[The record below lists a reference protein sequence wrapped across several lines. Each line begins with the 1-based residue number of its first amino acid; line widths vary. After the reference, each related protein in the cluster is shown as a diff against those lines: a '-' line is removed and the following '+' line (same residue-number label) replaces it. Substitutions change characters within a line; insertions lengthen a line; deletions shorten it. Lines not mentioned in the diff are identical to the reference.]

1 METTLFAKTMIIL
14 CGQLLIVFG
23 LAFYVLRGA
32 KLAYQNNTKFMG
44 FSFRGAMNLKRELD
58 LIPYVEPE
66 VAYPREMFHPGDVND
81 ETPNVYVIN
90 EEKRNEFLKKGYKD
104 CKPSNKFFNALFLP
118 WVILLF
124 STVFVGVLSVPI
136 GMIAF
141 TAQSILFGLILGM
154 IFLEMDENDGIRA
167 LKITL
172 LATIFS
178 GLVGYSD
185 IGQALNSSGYVHVF
199 LFFGLLGLIIFEFSR
214 TTFKFS
220 RNTIRA
226 KAFFGIGLFIL
237 FLFVDFARLK
247 ELSDSSND
255 WSTAFDIALNLYL
268 DIINLLLEILEAMD

>member
-32 KLAYQNNTKFMG
+32 KLAYQNNAKFMG

-58 LIPYVEPE
+58 LIPYVEPK
-66 VAYPREMFHPGDVND
+66 VAYPREMFHPAN
-81 ETPNVYVIN
+81 ENSNVYVIN

-124 STVFVGVLSVPI
+124 STVFVGALSVQI
-136 GMIAF
+136 GMITF

-178 GLVGYSD
+178 GFVGYSD
-185 IGQALNSSGYVHVF
+185 IGQALNSSGYVHAF

-255 WSTAFDIALNLYL
+255 WSTAFDIALTLYL

>member
-1 METTLFAKTMIIL
+1 
-14 CGQLLIVFG
+14 
-23 LAFYVLRGA
+23 
-32 KLAYQNNTKFMG
+32 MG

-58 LIPYVEPE
+58 LIPYVEPK
-66 VAYPREMFHPGDVND
+66 VAYPREMFHPAN
-81 ETPNVYVIN
+81 ENPNVYVIN

-104 CKPSNKFFNALFLP
+104 CKLSNKFFNALFLP

-124 STVFVGVLSVPI
+124 STVFVGTLSVQI
-136 GMIAF
+136 GMITF

-178 GLVGYSD
+178 GFVGYSD
-185 IGQALNSSGYVHVF
+185 IGQALNSSGYVHAF

-255 WSTAFDIALNLYL
+255 WSTAFDIALTLYL

>member
-58 LIPYVEPE
+58 LIPYVEPKA
-66 VAYPREMFHPGDVND
+66 AYPREMFHPGKENS
-81 ETPNVYVIN
+81 NVYVIN
-90 EEKRNEFLKKGYKD
+90 EEKRIEFLKKGYID

-124 STVFVGVLSVPI
+124 STVFVGALSVQI

-172 LATIFS
+172 LVTIFC
-178 GLVGYSD
+178 GFVGYSD
-185 IGQALNSSGYVHVF
+185 IGQALNSSGYVHAF

-268 DIINLLLEILEAMD
+268 DIINLLLEILEAMEWS

>member
-23 LAFYVLRGA
+23 LALYVLRGA

-58 LIPYVEPE
+58 LIPYVEPK
-66 VAYPREMFHPGDVND
+66 VAYPREMFHPVSED
-81 ETPNVYVIN
+81 PNVYVIN

-124 STVFVGVLSVPI
+124 STVFVGAFSVQI
-136 GMIAF
+136 GMITF

-178 GLVGYSD
+178 GFVGYSD
-185 IGQALNSSGYVHVF
+185 IGQALNSSGYVHAF

-268 DIINLLLEILEAMD
+268 DIINLLLEILEAME

>member
-32 KLAYQNNTKFMG
+32 KLAYQNNAKFMG

-58 LIPYVEPE
+58 LIPYVEPK
-66 VAYPREMFHPGDVND
+66 VAYPREMFHPAN
-81 ETPNVYVIN
+81 ENSNVYVIN

-104 CKPSNKFFNALFLP
+104 CKLSNKFFNALFLP

-124 STVFVGVLSVPI
+124 STVFVGAFSVQI
-136 GMIAF
+136 GMITF

-178 GLVGYSD
+178 GFVGYSD
-185 IGQALNSSGYVHVF
+185 IGQALNSSGYVHAF

-255 WSTAFDIALNLYL
+255 WSTAFDIALTLYL
-268 DIINLLLEILEAMD
+268 DIINLLLEILEAME